1 MGSNPLAQLSKLG
14 QSPWYDQMTRSLVSQ
29 GTLKKM
35 IEEDGLRGLTS
46 NPTIFEKAISGSKDY
61 EDTLR
66 DLVGK
71 GAGLAEIYD
80 ALVVGDIASAADVFL
95 PVYESTKGEDGFVS
109 IEVSPLLA
117 GETSATVQEAK
128 RLHAKLAGPM

>member
-1 MGSNPLAQLSKLG
+1 MASNPLAQLSKLG

-61 EDTLR
+61 EDALR
-66 DLVGK
+66 ELVGE

-80 ALVVGDIASAADVFL
+80 ALVVERHRQRSRRLSVPSMRARR
-95 PVYESTKGEDGFVS
+95 
-109 IEVSPLLA
+109 
-117 GETSATVQEAK
+117 AK
-128 RLHAKLAGPM
+128 TDS